1 MLPIIVAFSIGLL
14 IGVILLTAF
23 GSSWVKRAQK
33 EADRIKELANKEA
46 ELELKDTKNKL
57 NAELEKGRNQIEAE
71 RVKRLSEIKSKSL
84 DMEQRKQEL
93 ELAEK
98 QFSQR
103 EHALK
108 ESEEAVEAAK
118 YEATKQERLYKMKLH
133 KITDLSHD
141 DAREELLAVTE
152 KRIQE
157 EIQDYRLERLALGE
171 DEVDAEAKRIVLATM
186 QRIAS
191 NPTHET
197 SATIVK
203 LANEEDKGKI
213 IGREGRNIRT
223 FEVATGTTLLID
235 DTPGSVLVSSFDPVR
250 REIARQALEALL
262 KDGRLNPASIEDT
275 VAQKKEDMEISI
287 LEWGESALRELRLG
301 DVVPEVTKLVGGL
314 HYRLSNNQNTLEH
327 SIEVGFISSLIASEL
342 GLDPVIA
349 KRAGLFHDMGKCV
362 AHEYEGSH
370 AAVAAEILKRNGE
383 NPIVVNAVA
392 AHHEEVPAESPYAG
406 LLMVADAL
414 SAVRP
419 GARSDSLDGYLRR
432 VKALED
438 LAKDHDGVKDAYA
451 IQAGREVRVIVEPGK
466 VDDADARRL
475 ARLLRNKIE
484 DEMQFPNPVK
494 ITVIRESRYIET
506 AK

>member
-1 MLPIIVAFSIGLL
+1 MLYFVAFCIGLL
-14 IGVILLTAF
+14 IGIVLLTSF
-23 GSSWVKRAQK
+23 GSTWVKRAQK
-33 EADRIKELANKEA
+33 EADRIKELAQREA
-46 ELELKDTKNKL
+46 ELELKDTKNQL
-57 NAELEKGRNQIEAE
+57 RAQLDQGRSQIEAE
-71 RVKRLSEIKSKSL
+71 RIKRLAELGEQNEDIKIKTQALEAEKAEVAKRESEISEKETAL
-84 DMEQRKQEL
+84 DAAKN
-93 ELAEK
+93 
-98 QFSQR
+98 
-103 EHALK
+103 
-108 ESEEAVEAAK
+108 EAVK
-118 YEATKQERLYKMKLH
+118 MERLYKMKLH
-133 KITDLSHD
+133 RITEISHEE
-141 DAREELLAVTE
+141 AKKELLEVE
-152 KRIQE
+152 SKRIRD
-157 EIQDYRLERLALGE
+157 EIQDYRLEKLALGE

-203 LANEEDKGKI
+203 LNNEDEKGKI

-275 VAQKKEDMEISI
+275 VAEKKEDMDRSI
-287 LEWGESALRELRLG
+287 MEWGESALRELRLF
-301 DVVPEVTKLVGGL
+301 DVVPEVIRLIGGL

-327 SIEVGFISSLIASEL
+327 SIEVAFISSLIASEL

-432 VKALED
+432 VRTLED
-438 LAKDHDGVKDAYA
+438 LAKSHDGVKDAYA
-451 IQAGREVRVIVEPGK
+451 IQAGREIRVIVEPGR
-466 VDDADARRL
+466 VDDPDARRL
-475 ARLLRNKIE
+475 ARLLRNQIE
-484 DEMQFPNPVK
+484 EEMQFPNPVK
-494 ITVIRESRYIET
+494 ITVIREARYIET

>member
-1 MLPIIVAFSIGLL
+1 M
-14 IGVILLTAF
+14 
-23 GSSWVKRAQK
+23 
-33 EADRIKELANKEA
+33 
-46 ELELKDTKNKL
+46 
-57 NAELEKGRNQIEAE
+57 
-71 RVKRLSEIKSKSL
+71 
-84 DMEQRKQEL
+84 
-93 ELAEK
+93 
-98 QFSQR
+98 
-103 EHALK
+103 
-108 ESEEAVEAAK
+108 
-118 YEATKQERLYKMKLH
+118 
-133 KITDLSHD
+133 
-141 DAREELLAVTE
+141 
-152 KRIQE
+152 
-157 EIQDYRLERLALGE
+157 GE
-171 DEVDAEAKRIVLATM
+171 DQIDAEAKRIGLATM
-186 QRIAS
+186 QRIAG

-203 LANEEDKGKI
+203 LRNEDEKGKI

-262 KDGRLNPASIEDT
+262 KDGRLNPASIEEA
-275 VAQKKEDMEISI
+275 VAEKKADMDASI
-287 LEWGESALRELRLG
+287 LEWGESALRELRLSTV
-301 DVVPEVTKLVGGL
+301 DSEILKLVGGL

-327 SIEVGFISSLIASEL
+327 SIEVAFISSLIASEL

-370 AAVAAEILKRNGE
+370 AAVAAEILKRHDE
-383 NPIVVNAVA
+383 DPRVVNAVA

-432 VKALED
+432 VQSLEEM
-438 LAKDHDGVKDAYA
+438 AKGHRGVKDAYA
-451 IQAGREVRVIVEPGK
+451 IQAGREVRVIVEPGA

-475 ARLLRNKIE
+475 ARLLRNQIE
-484 DEMQFPNPVK
+484 DEMQFPNAVK
-494 ITVIRESRYIET
+494 ITVIRESRYVET